1 MRLVFR
7 ERAPKWGSRGTG
19 SFQHN
24 APGWRFA
31 RSAWLIPTAKTRYGP
46 AALANGGRISA
57 STAAYTE
64 VTGALLETHVA
75 ENSPDVVFVF
85 EPGNDSY
92 DPYTCA
98 AAYGDEFCDA
108 FERCLAAHGF
118 DRCYKRF
125 SQ

>member
-1 MRLVFR
+1 M
-7 ERAPKWGSRGTG
+7 AIQIK
-19 SFQHN
+19 
-24 APGWRFA
+24 A
-31 RSAWLIPTAKTRYGP
+31 RWSMVAAIGLALCGAGP
-46 AALANGGRISA
+46 AALADGGWVSA

-75 ENSPDVVFVF
+75 ENSQDVVFVF

-108 FERCLAAHGF
+108 FESCMAAHGF
-118 DRCYKRF
+118 DKCYERF

>member
-1 MRLVFR
+1 MARHV
-7 ERAPKWGSRGTG
+7 RAKWSMVAAIGLALCGAGS
-19 SFQHN
+19 
-24 APGWRFA
+24 
-31 RSAWLIPTAKTRYGP
+31 
-46 AALANGGRISA
+46 AALAAGGWVSS

-64 VTGALLETHVA
+64 VTGALLETNVA
-75 ENSPDVVFVF
+75 DNSAGVVFVF

-118 DRCYKRF
+118 DRCHKRF

>member
-1 MRLVFR
+1 MVAAIGL
-7 ERAPKWGSRGTG
+7 ALCGAGST
-19 SFQHN
+19 
-24 APGWRFA
+24 
-31 RSAWLIPTAKTRYGP
+31 
-46 AALANGGRISA
+46 ALADGGWISA

-64 VTGALLETHVA
+64 VAGALLETQVA
-75 ENSPDVVFVF
+75 DNGADVVFVS
-85 EPGNDSY
+85 EPGNGSY

-125 SQ
+125 SH

>member
-1 MRLVFR
+1 MAIQTKARRSMVAAIGL
-7 ERAPKWGSRGTG
+7 ALGCTG
-19 SFQHN
+19 S
-24 APGWRFA
+24 
-31 RSAWLIPTAKTRYGP
+31 I
-46 AALANGGRISA
+46 ALANGGWISA

-118 DRCYKRF
+118 ERCYKRF

>member
-1 MRLVFR
+1 MAVNL
-7 ERAPKWGSRGTG
+7 AAKWSMAAAIGLALCGAGS
-19 SFQHN
+19 
-24 APGWRFA
+24 
-31 RSAWLIPTAKTRYGP
+31 
-46 AALANGGRISA
+46 AALANGGWIPS

-64 VTGALLETHVA
+64 VTGTLLETHVA